1 MYDQF
6 LLKLGRSNR
15 LAPMMCLLIVTFVT
29 SGYSQTPINQK
40 TDNQKAQLDTSIQ
53 IKADAQKRV
62 NRLSDQLKSPFC
74 PGKTLL
80 TCTSFEAYRLR
91 QEMTAMILAG
101 KTDKQILLALRESFD
116 DQLEN
121 PPQPFYTLLVPFL
134 PFVFGFFIIAWM
146 FSRWLKG
153 SQSLETKHTENTDI
167 DGTHKDRLMDLI
179 HDD

>member
-1 MYDQF
+1 MYDQLF
-6 LLKLGRSNR
+6 LKIGSYKVLVS
-15 LAPMMCLLIVTFVT
+15 MMCLQTFILVAF
-29 SGYSQTPINQK
+29 GYSQSLVNQD
-40 TDNQKAQLDTSIQ
+40 TATQNAQTNPSIQ

-101 KTDKQILLALRESFD
+101 KTDAQILLALRESFD

-134 PFVFGFFIIAWM
+134 PFVFGFFIVAWM

-153 SQSLETKHTENTDI
+153 SQSLETKHTENTEI